1 LGVPPFHFYMGVI
14 LRRVTCE
21 TDYQLHEEADLRLQ
35 LSPDLGR
42 IIAARGDV
50 ASYVLLIKNF

>member
-1 LGVPPFHFYMGVI
+1 MGAT